1 MNPSLKKFLIHTLL
15 CMGGSLMAAIAVSQ
29 QPLPLSKAVDLALAH
44 YPSVQSRQ
52 ALVNAGKAALEDTRH
67 AWLPS
72 LKLHEQLDAGTDNS
86 LNSAYFPIGII
97 PSASGG
103 RRPENDG
110 NLATGN
116 IAAIA
121 GDWEVYNFGSYKA
134 RTAEA
139 RAALQVSEA
148 GLDREKYSIAA
159 AVVQNYLE
167 LVKYASLLTLQQK
180 NIQRT
185 DTVKRAI
192 QAYINSGL
200 KPGVDSS
207 VAEAE
212 LSKARLVYIEWT
224 NAYNLIKSQ
233 LSALTGLDTSAVIPD
248 TAINRRLFALFPSAA
263 PVTDTFY
270 AQHPFLRYYQS
281 IYNDNLAQQ
290 QVIRKALLPKVSLMA
305 AGWMRGS
312 SISPTDVYDKNLLNG
327 FGYSRYNYL
336 AGVGITYNLFDI
348 SRTRYRL
355 NTQKFRTMAAEQD
368 VQEEKTVLSN
378 ALRQADITIGSALQK
393 LREIPLQ
400 VKAATEAYGQK
411 LALYNA
417 GLTSIVD
424 VTNALYVLNRAETDA
439 VYANDAAWKAVFGK
453 AYAGNTISTLLS
465 TIK

>member
-1 MNPSLKKFLIHTLL
+1 MKSLLNKGFIHALPLI
-15 CMGGSLMAAIAVSQ
+15 CGSFAAGIAAAQ
-29 QPLPLSKAVDLALAH
+29 QPLSLGRAVMLAIDH

-52 ALVNAGKAALEDTRH
+52 AQVSAGKAVLEETRH

-72 LKLHEQLDAGTDNS
+72 LRLHEQLDAGTDNS
-86 LNSAYFPIGII
+86 LNSAYFPVGII

-103 RRPENDG
+103 RRPDN
-110 NLATGN
+110 NSSITTGN
-116 IAAIA
+116 IAALA

-139 RAALQVSEA
+139 GAALRISEA
-148 GLDREKYSIAA
+148 GLDREKYTITAT
-159 AVVQNYLE
+159 VIQNYLD
-167 LVKYASLLTLQQK
+167 LVKYASLLALQQK

-200 KPGVDSS
+200 KAGVDSS

-212 LSKARLVYIEWT
+212 LSKARLIYIEWT
-224 NAYNLIKSQ
+224 NAYNLLKSR
-233 LSALTGLDTSAVIPD
+233 LATLTGLDTAAVVPD
-248 TAINRRLFALFPSAA
+248 TSINMYLRGLLAPAA
-263 PVTDTFY
+263 TPVDTFY
-270 AQHPFLRYYQS
+270 RQHPFLKYYQS
-281 IYNDNLAQQ
+281 VYEDNLAQQ

-312 SISPTDVYDKNLLNG
+312 GISPSDVYSKNLLDG

-336 AGVGITYNLFDI
+336 VGVGITYNLFDLK
-348 SRTRYRL
+348 RTQYRV
-355 NTQKFRTMAAEQD
+355 NIQKFRTMAAGQD
-368 VQEEKTVLSN
+368 VQEQKTLLDN
-378 ALRQADITIGSALQK
+378 ALQQADITVGSVVQK

-400 VKAATEAYGQK
+400 VKAAGDAYGQK

-417 GLTSIVD
+417 GITSIVD

-439 VYANDAAWKAVFGK
+439 VYTNDDAWKAIFQK

-465 TIK
+465 TLK